1 MWTEK
6 GSWFVF
12 KLVKV
17 RQSCSHLSVR
27 NIWLETI
34 ISSYHDIH
42 TVCPRRLDPF
52 HEVTYNIKCFETAW
66 AYGVKH
72 IPAGNL
78 PNSKLINNSLS
89 LLLVKNRFLFPC
101 DPVCLISPKS
111 PIRIMRL
118 VSAILVLHTRP
129 NQTSQPNQISS
140 RISKNSKSWK
150 YWFFL

>member
-1 MWTEK
+1 ML
-6 GSWFVF
+6 SNFVLYIF
-12 KLVKV
+12 
-17 RQSCSHLSVR
+17 
-27 NIWLETI
+27 
-34 ISSYHDIH
+34 
-42 TVCPRRLDPF
+42 PRRLDPF

-89 LLLVKNRFLFPC
+89 LWMVKNRFLFPC

-118 VSAILVLHTRP
+118 ESAILVLHTRP

-140 RISKNSKSWK
+140 RISENLKSWK
-150 YWFFL
+150 FRFFYKTSQIFTWMISTSQNILIICQRVIIIDEIVNR